1 LVSERK
7 FKEQLK
13 NWTFEKNITATEM
26 GFIAAKEESRSR
38 EKGKSTTFYSR
49 GTKINPKRIDAFKK
63 RISQPV
69 EEMDN
74 AGKGN
79 DTMTDSSHSDIMGS
93 SNPSAHYL
101 PYSISRRQ
109 LRCSSSRA
117 TPQ

>member
-26 GFIAAKEESRSR
+26 GFVAAKEEGRSR
-38 EKGKSTTFYSR
+38 EQGKSTTFYNRSI
-49 GTKINPKRIDAFKK
+49 KINPKKIDAFKK

-69 EEMDN
+69 EEKDN

-79 DTMTDSSHSDIMGS
+79 DTVTDSSHSDIMGV
-93 SNPSAHYL
+93 
-101 PYSISRRQ
+101 
-109 LRCSSSRA
+109 A
-117 TPQ
+117 TPQQLHTILLIQKTTTML